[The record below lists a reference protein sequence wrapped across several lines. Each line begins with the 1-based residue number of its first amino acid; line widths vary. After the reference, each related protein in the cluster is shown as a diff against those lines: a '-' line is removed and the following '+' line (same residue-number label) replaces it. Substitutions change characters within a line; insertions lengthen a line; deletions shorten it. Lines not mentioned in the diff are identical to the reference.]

1 MCSLLRTFMKLAR
14 PSGVCISEKP
24 IECLK
29 DVTLPKHSVVTLVYP
44 GHTVGL
50 DIGLVTQKECLKS
63 QSNIELKDLD
73 VESLDTEH
81 I

>member
-29 DVTLPKHSVVTLVYP
+29 DVTLPKHSVVTFGVPRPYSGA
-44 GHTVGL
+44 GHRVG
-50 DIGLVTQKECLKS
+50 DPKRVLKKP
-63 QSNIELKDLD
+63 E
-73 VESLDTEH
+73 
-81 I
+81 